1 MKFRVEWKEYCYG
14 SSGEFVQANTGGPF
28 EVEGD
33 SPGEAEL
40 VALAFAKAKIDK
52 KRRSSIGI
60 FVPHIIGLADGN
72 GKAYE
77 KADAKLPAAVN
88 AVRKSHGQADANKV
102 FTAKV
107 WRLKEQKTAGTV

>member
-14 SSGEFVQANTGGPF
+14 SGGDFVQANTGGPF
-28 EVEGD
+28 EVDGD

-52 KRRSSIGI
+52 KRRKSIGI
-60 FVPHIIGLADGN
+60 FVPHIIGLIDGN

-77 KADAKLPAAVN
+77 KAGTNPPAAGN
-88 AVRKSHGQADANKV
+88 AVRNSHGQADANKV

-107 WRLKEQKTAGTV
+107 WRPKEQRIAGTV